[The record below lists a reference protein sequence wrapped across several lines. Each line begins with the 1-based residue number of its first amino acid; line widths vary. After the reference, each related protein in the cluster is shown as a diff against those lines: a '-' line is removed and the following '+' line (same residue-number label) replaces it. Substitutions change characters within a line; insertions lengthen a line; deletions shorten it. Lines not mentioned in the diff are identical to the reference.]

1 MPLFDISVFKLFLS
15 RLCGGEGGQLILS
28 DDFTFLSR
36 LCGGEVIADIQKR
49 STDFLSRLC
58 GGEDVI
64 RGLLTEAEFSKPPM
78 WR

>member
-1 MPLFDISVFKLFLS
+1 MAGEEVRHLNFLS
-15 RLCGGEGGQLILS
+15 RLCGGEDIVKTEQPRQA
-28 DDFTFLSR
+28 FLSR